1 MVDNKVVLI
10 TGAAHR
16 IGATTARFL
25 HEAGFNIILHYL
37 SSRSPAQALQKELNE
52 QRENSVVIVQADLL
66 ANNALTALVKEAY
79 NAWQRLDVLVNNAST
94 FYRTPIGSANDQ
106 HWDDLFGT
114 NVKAPFFLAQAA
126 APFLRK
132 THGCI
137 INMVDIHARRPLKE
151 YSIYSM
157 AKAALETMTK
167 ALARELGPEIRV
179 NGVAPG
185 AILWPDDLDDVT
197 KQRIVSKTFLKRKGE
212 PEDIAK
218 AIRFIIEDAPYMTGQ
233 IMSIDGGRSLSG

>member
-1 MVDNKVVLI
+1 MTDHKVVLI

-16 IGATTARFL
+16 IGAVSARYL

-37 SSRSPAQALQKELNE
+37 SSRSPAQALQQELNAK
-52 QRENSVVIVQADLL
+52 RENSVVLVQADLL
-66 ANNALTALVKEAY
+66 ANNALNALAKEAY

-185 AILWPDDLDDVT
+185 AILWPDDIDEVT

-233 IMSIDGGRSLSG
+233 IISIDGGRSLSG

>member
-16 IGATTARFL
+16 IGATTARYL

-37 SSRSPAQALQKELNE
+37 SSRSPAQALQKELNGK
-52 QRENSVVIVQADLL
+52 RENSVVLVQADLC
-66 ANNALTALVKEAY
+66 ANNALNALAKEAY
-79 NAWQRLDVLVNNAST
+79 NAWQRLDVLINNAST

-185 AILWPDDLDDVT
+185 AILWPDNIDEVT

-233 IMSIDGGRSLSG
+233 IISIDGGRSLSS

>member
-1 MVDNKVVLI
+1 MADNKVVLI

-16 IGATTARFL
+16 IGATTARSL
-25 HEAGFNIILHYL
+25 HARGYNIVLHYL
-37 SSRSPAQALQKELNE
+37 SSRAPAQALQKELNA
-52 QRENSVVIVQADLL
+52 QRTGSVVLVQADLT
-66 ANNALTALVKEAY
+66 ANNALTALIKEAV
-79 NAWQRLDVLVNNAST
+79 NTWSRLDVLINNAST
-94 FYRTPIGSANDQ
+94 FYRTPIGNVTEQSWN
-106 HWDDLFGT
+106 DLFAT

-126 APFLRK
+126 APHLRK

-151 YSIYSM
+151 FSVYSM

-185 AILWPDDLDDVT
+185 AILWPDDLDEVT

-218 AIRFIIEDAPYMTGQ
+218 AIRFLVEDAPYMTGQ
-233 IMSIDGGRSLSG
+233 ILSVCGGRSLSS

>member
-16 IGATTARFL
+16 IGAVTARYL

-37 SSRSPAQALQKELNE
+37 SSRSPAQALQKELNAK
-52 QRENSVVIVQADLL
+52 RENSVVLVQADLL
-66 ANNALTALVKEAY
+66 ANNALTALAKEAY
-79 NAWQRLDVLVNNAST
+79 NAWQRLDVLINNAST

-114 NVKAPFFLAQAA
+114 NVKAPFFLAQAS

-185 AILWPDDLDDVT
+185 AIMWPDNIDEVT

-233 IMSIDGGRSLSG
+233 IISIDGGRSLSG

>member
-1 MVDNKVVLI
+1 MADEKVVLI

-16 IGATTARFL
+16 IGAVTARYL

-37 SSRSPAQALQKELNE
+37 SSRSPAQALQQELNE
-52 QRENSVVIVQADLL
+52 QRKNSVVLVQADLL

-79 NAWQRLDVLVNNAST
+79 NAWQRLDVLINNAST

-185 AILWPDDLDDVT
+185 AILWPDDLDEVT
-197 KQRIVSKTFLKRKGE
+197 KQRILSKTFLKRKGE

-233 IMSIDGGRSLSG
+233 ILSIDGGRSLSG

>member
-1 MVDNKVVLI
+1 MADHKVVLI

-16 IGATTARFL
+16 IGAVTARYL

-37 SSRSPAQALQKELNE
+37 SSRSPAQALQKELNAK
-52 QRENSVVIVQADLL
+52 RENSVVLVQADLL
-66 ANNALTALVKEAY
+66 ANNALTALAKEAY

-132 THGCI
+132 TRGCI

-185 AILWPDDLDDVT
+185 AILWPDDLDEVT

-212 PEDIAK
+212 PADIAK

-233 IMSIDGGRSLSG
+233 IISIDGGRSLSG

>member
-1 MVDNKVVLI
+1 MTDNKVVLI

-16 IGATTARFL
+16 IGATTARYL
-25 HEAGFNIILHYL
+25 HEAGYNIILHYL
-37 SSRSPAQALQKELNE
+37 SSRSPAQALQKDLND
-52 QRENSVVIVQADLL
+52 QRENSVVLVQADLM
-66 ANNALTALVKEAY
+66 ANNALTALVKEAF

-114 NVKAPFFLAQAA
+114 NVKAPFFLSQAA
-126 APFLRK
+126 APYLRK

-167 ALARELGPEIRV
+167 SLARELGPEIRV

-185 AILWPDDLDDVT
+185 AILWPDDIDEVT

-212 PEDIAK
+212 PADIAK
-218 AIRFIIEDAPYMTGQ
+218 AIRFIIEEAPYMTGQ
-233 IMSIDGGRSLSG
+233 ILSIDGGRSLSS

>member
-1 MVDNKVVLI
+1 MVL
-10 TGAAHR
+10 
-16 IGATTARFL
+16 
-25 HEAGFNIILHYL
+25 
-37 SSRSPAQALQKELNE
+37 
-52 QRENSVVIVQADLL
+52 VQADLL
-66 ANNALTALVKEAY
+66 ANNAVTALVKEAY
-79 NAWQRLDVLVNNAST
+79 NAWQRLDVLINNAST

-126 APFLRK
+126 APYLRK
-132 THGCI
+132 TRGSI

-185 AILWPDDLDDVT
+185 AILWPDNIDEVT

-233 IMSIDGGRSLSG
+233 ILSIDGGRSLSG

>member
-1 MVDNKVVLI
+1 MAQNKVVLI

-25 HEAGFNIILHYL
+25 HEHGYNIVLHYL
-37 SSRSPAQALQKELNE
+37 SSRAPAQALQKELNA
-52 QRENSVVIVQADLL
+52 QRADSVVLVQADLL
-66 ANNALTALVKEAY
+66 SGNALTALVKEAV
-79 NAWQRLDVLVNNAST
+79 NAWGRLDVLINNAST
-94 FYRTPIGSANDQ
+94 FYRTPVGNATEQDWN
-106 HWDDLFGT
+106 DLFGT

-126 APFLRK
+126 APHLRK
-132 THGCI
+132 QHGCI
-137 INMVDIHARRPLKE
+137 INMVDIHARRPLKGF
-151 YSIYSM
+151 SVYSM

-185 AILWPDDLDDVT
+185 AILWPDDLDEVT

-218 AIRFIIEDAPYMTGQ
+218 AIRFLVEDAPYMTCLLYT
-233 IMSIDGGRSLSG
+233 SPSPRD

>member
-1 MVDNKVVLI
+1 MADHKVVLI

-16 IGATTARFL
+16 IGAITAKYL
-25 HEAGFNIILHYL
+25 HQAGYNIILHYL

-52 QRENSVVIVQADLL
+52 KRENSVVLVQADLL
-66 ANNALTALVKEAY
+66 ANNALTALAKEAY
-79 NAWQRLDVLVNNAST
+79 NAWQRLDVLINNAST

-114 NVKAPFFLAQAA
+114 NVKAPFFLSQAA

-167 ALARELGPEIRV
+167 ALARELGPDIRV

-185 AILWPDDLDDVT
+185 AILWPDNLDEVT

-212 PEDIAK
+212 PDDIAK
-218 AIRFIIEDAPYMTGQ
+218 AIRFLVEDAPYMTGQ
-233 IMSIDGGRSLSG
+233 ILSIDGGRSLSS

>member
-1 MVDNKVVLI
+1 MADEKVVLI

-16 IGATTARFL
+16 IGAVTARYL
-25 HEAGFNIILHYL
+25 HAAGFNIILHYL
-37 SSRSPAQALQKELNE
+37 SSRSPAQALQEELN
-52 QRENSVVIVQADLL
+52 RDRKNSVVLVQADLL
-66 ANNALTALVKEAY
+66 ANNALTALAKEAY

-114 NVKAPFFLAQAA
+114 NAKAPYFLSQAA

-185 AILWPDDLDDVT
+185 AILWPDDIDEVT
-197 KQRIVSKTFLKRKGE
+197 KQRILSKTFLKRKGE

-233 IMSIDGGRSLSG
+233 IISIDGGRSLSG